1 MTEVKKVE
9 SSNMRSSAERKKE
22 TIEVWNVC
30 ECGRILHSMHEGK
43 RGQCASCWMETMPS
57 DTKAAL
63 NNLIGAAF
71 RKDKPTDGEKDQLI
85 DDAMSKL
92 DRDEKPS

>member
-1 MTEVKKVE
+1 MPPTI
-9 SSNMRSSAERKKE
+9 ERKKG

-43 RGQCASCWMETMPS
+43 RGQCASCWMKTMPS
-57 DTKAAL
+57 DTKTAL
-63 NNLIGAAF
+63 NKLIGAAF

-85 DDAMSKL
+85 DDAISKL
-92 DRDEKPS
+92 DRDEKSSS